1 MYTYQKIKPAL
12 AVCMVVFLFFGCAQQ
27 NAYQR
32 KALQKQPVVAKADGL
47 VVAGKFTAV
56 LIEDMDN
63 DGHLDIVGSAS
74 SPGMVTISYGDG
86 EGAVSEPQ
94 VLPVHGEVRSIAVA
108 DVDEDGLRDI
118 LFSAR
123 QETSGIRVWMNQ
135 AQRKWKQQNGP
146 IKINIYEN
154 LKTGDV
160 NRDGHMDVIAA
171 NSTSDTIAG
180 IQVWLGDGK
189 GGWVGEFGPTTMGR
203 YMGVALADLN
213 QDGFLDLIGAGWGTY
228 GAVRVWLGHGNGMW
242 AATPP
247 LMKGSY
253 YGVNIGDV
261 NDDGNFDII
270 AATYRKGVQIFLGDG
285 KGFFQTVK
293 GPLEH
298 IKGRRKTQPDPQK
311 QNRPNLTGEESFWQA
326 LPVDL
331 DGDRQLDII
340 ASSLDNNGI
349 LAWKNSGENRW
360 RNYGGQF
367 PSVGIYYGL
376 ATGDIN
382 RDGATDICAAN
393 FGEGIQ
399 ILPGTIGQKIA
410 KKNMEIEQLS
420 ASDRLA
426 AFEAPKQNHVFTTIN
441 GVAEYRIGPGD
452 LLEIH
457 FWEAGTS
464 KKEEILVQQNGK
476 ISFGFV
482 EDLSVNGLTASQLD
496 ELLTED
502 LEQYFRKPRI
512 DIFVKE
518 HNSKSVTLLGAI
530 TPKNVGG
537 GGSGKYLLSG
547 RTTLLEILT
556 KAGGATENANLK
568 TVNIRRKNGTLITL
582 DLFKAIHEGDP
593 DKDFVLDDGDL
604 VFLPTL
610 DIAGNRVY
618 VFGEVEKPGT
628 YSFKSSKIRLADA
641 ISEAGG
647 PTVFAEAAETRVVRG
662 EITRPEILLA
672 DLQGLIENG
681 DQSQNIALVNG
692 DLVYVPRSWIGNVNR
707 LSEQLM
713 PLWQLLKGPGS
724 VYRTYK

>member
-1 MYTYQKIKPAL
+1 MYTYQKIKLAL

-32 KALQKQPVVAKADGL
+32 KVSQKQPLVAKADGL

-123 QETSGIRVWMNQ
+123 RETSGIRVWMNQ

-146 IKINIYEN
+146 IKINIYEH

-160 NRDGHMDVIAA
+160 NSDGHMDVIAA

-189 GGWVGEFGPTTMGR
+189 GGWFGEFGPTTMGR

-213 QDGFLDLIGAGWGTY
+213 QDGFLDLSGAGWGTY

-242 AATPP
+242 TATPP

-285 KGFFQTVK
+285 KGSFQTVK
-293 GPLEH
+293 GPLEQ
-298 IKGRRKTQPDPQK
+298 IKGRRKAQPDVQK
-311 QNRPNLTGEESFWQA
+311 QNQPNLTGEESFWQA

-420 ASDRLA
+420 ASDRMA

-496 ELLTED
+496 ELLTKD